1 MATHPVEQIPLPY
14 RPAPGSPDCCYPTC
28 TIHEI
33 DLTQD
38 SETRG
43 WGRIAHELAAC
54 TDAKRVLELAEE
66 LIEAIDACPRLLPSK
81 LPRMV
86 NI

>member
-1 MATHPVEQIPLPY
+1 MATQPVEQVQLPY
-14 RPAPGSPDCCYPTC
+14 QPAPGSPYCCDPTC
-28 TIHEI
+28 TTHEI

-38 SETRG
+38 SETRD

-66 LIEAIDACPRLLPSK
+66 LIEAIDASPGLLPN
-81 LPRMV
+81 RRAE
-86 NI
+86 

>member
-1 MATHPVEQIPLPY
+1 MATHPVEQGQLPY
-14 RPAPGSPDCCYPTC
+14 PPAPGSPYRSDPTC
-28 TIHEI
+28 TTHEI

-38 SETRG
+38 SETRS

-66 LIEAIDACPRLLPSK
+66 LIEAIDASPGFLPSK
-81 LPRMV
+81 LPGW
-86 NI
+86 

>member
-1 MATHPVEQIPLPY
+1 MATHPVEQVQLPY
-14 RPAPGSPDCCYPTC
+14 PPAPGSTYRSDSTR
-28 TIHEI
+28 TTHEI